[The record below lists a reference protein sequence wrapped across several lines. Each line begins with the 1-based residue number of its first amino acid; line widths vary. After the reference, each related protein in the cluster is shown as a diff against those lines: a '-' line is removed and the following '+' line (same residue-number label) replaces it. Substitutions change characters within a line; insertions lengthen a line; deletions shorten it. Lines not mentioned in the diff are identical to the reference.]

1 MQLVSS
7 YIKKYEQ
14 ATLSEALRY
23 MLKSRLVSWDVN
35 IWLKSGHCAK
45 YRKLDSQK
53 LS

>member
-23 MLKSRLVSWDVN
+23 MLKSRLVN